1 MGDDDRKI
9 AKEYANF
16 LIEHVLTRVIRR
28 RCSQNFGFA
37 LSLVLIHIVE
47 NGLDDRLLFGVV
59 THVSFIDPG
68 LY

>member
-9 AKEYANF
+9 AKEHANF
-16 LIEHVLTRVIRR
+16 LIKHTLTRVIGR
-28 RCSQNFGFA
+28 RCSQDFSFA
-37 LSLVLIHIVE
+37 LSLVLTHVVE
-47 NGLDDRLLFGVV
+47 DGLDDRLLFGVV

>member
-9 AKEYANF
+9 AKEHANF
-16 LIEHVLTRVIRR
+16 LIKHALTRVIGR
-28 RCSQNFGFA
+28 RCSQDFRFA

-47 NGLDDRLLFGVV
+47 DGLDDRLLFGVV